1 MTEAEYNAA
10 EGVRRSDL
18 WRMSVSPEKYFY
30 FLQHPPEQ
38 TPALM
43 FGSAVHKL
51 LLEPDGFND
60 EFAVAPNVDRRTKTG
75 KEEWE
80 RFLSGNEGKTIISQD
95 DAKTA
100 SEMVAKAMTVPD
112 VREMLE
118 KGKTEQA
125 FFWIDSETELT
136 CKVRVDILTEID
148 GKVVIADYKT
158 TADARTEI
166 FKKSIFRHGY
176 FLQAW
181 MYSEA
186 VKKNLGL
193 DYNPSFTFIA
203 QEKKPPYSVNIIDV
217 TEEVMTKGW
226 QCFRECIGTL
236 KFCLDTGFWYG
247 YNGPYNEHN
256 EVTVPGYISLESE
269 EEE

>member
-18 WRMSVSPEKYFY
+18 WRMHESPEKFKW
-30 FLQHPPEQ
+30 FLEHPPEQ

-60 EFAVAPNVDRRTKTG
+60 EFAVAPNVDRRTKAG

-100 SEMVAKAMTVPD
+100 SEMVAKVMTVPD

-136 CKVRVDILTEID
+136 CKVRVDILTEED
-148 GKVVIADYKT
+148 GKVAIADYKT

-166 FKKSIFRHGY
+166 FNKSVFRHGY

-203 QEKKPPYSVNIIDV
+203 QEKKPPYAVNVIRV
-217 TEEVMTKGW
+217 TDDVMTEGW
-226 QCFRECIGTL
+226 KCFRECIGTL
-236 KFCLDTGFWYG
+236 AFCKQTGYFYG
-247 YNGPYNEHN
+247 FNGPFDEPNE
-256 EVTVPGYISLESE
+256 TFVPGYISLESE
-269 EEE
+269 EEG